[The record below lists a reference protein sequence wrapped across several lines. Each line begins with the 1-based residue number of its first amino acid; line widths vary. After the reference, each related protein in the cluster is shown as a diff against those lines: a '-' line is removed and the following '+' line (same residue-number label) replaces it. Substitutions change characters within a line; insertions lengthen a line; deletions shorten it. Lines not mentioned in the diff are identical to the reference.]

1 MKASKYKFI
10 IFMNLIMMIL
20 FNSFNSHYLAQ
31 TKQNSIIKLF
41 CLQSVKEELFKAGMV
56 YSEKIAN
63 ETCECYYEE
72 FIQTASH
79 QEAKTKCKLET
90 KKNLNLNRKI

>member
-1 MKASKYKFI
+1 MKDSIYKFA
-10 IFMNLIMMIL
+10 IFVNLMIL

-41 CLQSVKEELFKAGMV
+41 CLQSVKEEMLKEEME
-56 YSEKIAN
+56 YSEEIAN

-72 FIQTASH
+72 FTQKSSH
-79 QEAKTKCKLET
+79 KEAKTKCKLET
-90 KKNLNLNRKI
+90 QESLNRNGKI

>member
-1 MKASKYKFI
+1 
-10 IFMNLIMMIL
+10 MIVC
-20 FNSFNSHYLAQ
+20 NSFNNYYLAQ

-41 CLQSVKEELFKAGMV
+41 CLQSVKEELLKAKMD
-56 YSEKIAN
+56 YSEEIAN

-79 QEAKTKCKLET
+79 QDAKTKCKLET
-90 KKNLNLNRKI
+90 KENLNHNRKI

>member
-1 MKASKYKFI
+1 MKDSIYKFA
-10 IFMNLIMMIL
+10 IFVNLMIL

-41 CLQSVKEELFKAGMV
+41 CLQSVKEEMIKAEMV
-56 YSEKIAN
+56 YSEEIAN

-79 QEAKTKCKLET
+79 QDAKTKCKLET
-90 KKNLNLNRKI
+90 QKSFKL

>member
-1 MKASKYKFI
+1 MKTSKYKFF
-10 IFMNLIMMIL
+10 IFVNWIIL
-20 FNSFNSHYLAQ
+20 FNFFNSYYLAQ

-41 CLQSVKEELFKAGMV
+41 CLQSVKEEMLKAEML
-56 YSEKIAN
+56 YSEEIAN

-79 QEAKTKCKLET
+79 QEAKTKFKLEA
-90 KKNLNLNRKI
+90 KENLNLNRKV

>member
-1 MKASKYKFI
+1 MKVSKYKLF
-10 IFMNLIMMIL
+10 IFMNLMIL
-20 FNSFNSHYLAQ
+20 FNSFNSQYLAQ

-41 CLQSVKEELFKAGMV
+41 CLESVKEEMLNADME

-72 FIQTASH
+72 FIKTASH
-79 QEAKTKCKLET
+79 QDAKTKCKLET
-90 KKNLNLNRKI
+90 QESLKP